1 MRPTLRRAL
10 ARVTFAVA
18 LVATAC
24 GTSVGLGG
32 DGSDQAGAP
41 APLVAGDTPAA
52 DGESVVAPEELPLL
66 GDEIGAS
73 AVTPAAPDAAVWPGP
88 GTTAPA
94 LAVPGL
100 PQSIDIEETNVAT
113 AHATQGT
120 VAIWSEPSRAAAPT
134 WTLAVPTEF
143 GGLRHFAVLDE
154 AVGDDGARWLRVQV
168 PVRPNGSEGWI
179 PADSVDV
186 APVTTRI
193 LVDLS
198 ERSVIVWDGDEVVM
212 NTTGAIGADATP
224 TPTGSYYIRDMFPW
238 DPESIYGPWVFA
250 LSSYSE
256 VIDQINGGDAVVAIH
271 GTRNNTILG
280 QAVSLGCIR
289 LDNDT
294 LRDLARFVEPGTPV
308 EVVP

>member
-1 MRPTLRRAL
+1 MR
-10 ARVTFAVA
+10 
-18 LVATAC
+18 
-24 GTSVGLGG
+24 SV
-32 DGSDQAGAP
+32 P
-41 APLVAGDTPAA
+41 
-52 DGESVVAPEELPLL
+52 
-66 GDEIGAS
+66 
-73 AVTPAAPDAAVWPGP
+73 
-88 GTTAPA
+88 
-94 LAVPGL
+94 
-100 PQSIDIEETNVAT
+100 IEPSFVAT
-113 AHATQGT
+113 AHETQGS
-120 VAIWSEPSRAAAPT
+120 VAVWAEPDAASEPA

-143 GGLRHFAVLDE
+143 GGPRHFAVLEE
-154 AVGDDGARWLRVQV
+154 ATDADGARWLRVQV

-179 PADSVDV
+179 PADTVAV

-198 ERSVIVWDGDEVVM
+198 ERSVVVWDGDDVVM
-212 NTTGAIGADATP
+212 NTTGAIGAALTP

-280 QAVSLGCIR
+280 EAVSLGCIR

-294 LRDLARFVEPGTPV
+294 LRELATLVEPGTPV